1 MLGPLMNQARRS
13 HGCAKASMNGI
24 DNVISV
30 GGIDENFNSLDS
42 LETFKVK
49 DNKWIRQ
56 STKLPM
62 PLFGLQ
68 AIRANS
74 PQYLVYVTGGQNSN
88 GYQPI
93 IYGLRY
99 NMRWILIG
107 NLTIKRSFHASFNVR
122 LKYIPGF
129 SFLLLYLY
137 FSSYNKD

>member
-1 MLGPLMNQARRS
+1 MNQARRS
-13 HGCAKASMNGI
+13 HGCAKASMNGL

-30 GGIDENFNSLDS
+30 GGIDENFDTLDS

-49 DNKWIRQ
+49 ENKWIRQ
-56 STKLPM
+56 SSKLPI
-62 PLFGLQ
+62 PLYGLQ

-88 GYQPI
+88 GYQPT

-99 NMRWILIG
+99 NLKWILIG
-107 NLTIKRSFHASFNVR
+107 NLTTKRSYHSSVNLR

-129 SFLLLYLY
+129 
-137 FSSYNKD
+137 